1 MDCIFHDSSA
11 TFTRQPR
18 LSLPKV
24 INQLNMKDLGR
35 TDFHPSIQDPR
46 LKPGGPVLAG

>member
-11 TFTRQPR
+11 TFTRQSR
-18 LSLPKV
+18 LYLPKV

-35 TDFHPSIQDPR
+35 TDFHPRYPKIRVLSPS
-46 LKPGGPVLAG
+46 GPV